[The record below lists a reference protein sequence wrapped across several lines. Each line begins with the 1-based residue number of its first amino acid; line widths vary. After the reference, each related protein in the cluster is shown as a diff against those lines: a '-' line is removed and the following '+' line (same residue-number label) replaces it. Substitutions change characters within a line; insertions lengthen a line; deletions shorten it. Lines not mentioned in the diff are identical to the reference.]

1 MPVPDLESYK
11 VSAGELSSATK
22 FNNLVQAIED
32 ELGDIDPDQIDDGG
46 ASSGQA
52 LVWNGSAWAAATVS
66 GATYFPIDLR
76 NPNSNAFPTV
86 AALTDWEAW
95 HWQFTLNVDGKVFGV
110 VKIPPSITISSPQI
124 ILEVAA
130 NATTGVTRLSVGT
143 KAVADTESLNPGAL
157 TQETAQDIT
166 VPGTAR
172 LRKKVTFSV
181 SETLAA
187 DDLVL
192 VEIFHEG
199 AHANDTLAV
208 NTELYGAYL
217 KVA

>member
-1 MPVPDLESYK
+1 MPSVPSTVALETPGDGAAIT
-11 VSAGELSSATK
+11 AGLHRDNYTDI
-22 FNNLVQAIED
+22 QAAVNALIAI
-32 ELGDIDPDQIDDGG
+32 LNGG
-46 ASSGQA
+46 AAGQVLTA
-52 LVWNGSAWAAATVS
+52 AGGDAVDWAAG
-66 GATYFPIDLR
+66 GAGNFIPIDLR
-76 NPNSNAFPTV
+76 NPNANAFPTV

-95 HWQFTLNVDGKVFGV
+95 HWELVKDVDGKIFGV
-110 VKIPPSITISSPQI
+110 ARVPPGVTPASPQL
-124 ILEVAA
+124 ILEIGA
-130 NATTGVTRLSVGT
+130 NATSGVTRLSVGT
-143 KAVADTESLNPGAL
+143 KAVADGESLNPSAL

-172 LRKKVTFSV
+172 LRKTVTFNIT
-181 SETLAA
+181 EPLAA
-187 DDLVL
+187 GDLVL